1 MNVGKGVKKWEDG
14 VDKKEDRK
22 VKEMKR
28 EKSGRKNRRTEV
40 W

>member
-1 MNVGKGVKKWEDG
+1 MRGWSRL
-14 VDKKEDRK
+14 KKEDRK

-28 EKSGRKNRRTEV
+28 EKSGRKKRRTEV